1 MDESDVLLSDF
12 EETEDDFCDSIPS
25 ETEYIEDSDEDEAL
39 AELDW
44 GDCDDFYDSESEE
57 TSFEVVN
64 EVTNDPAKFMSL
76 TVEERPLN
84 GEVILEVAAGEHC
97 HQPEYDKPDL
107 IEKIM
112 ELEPMD
118 AKKLW
123 TSAKELRM
131 DALTRQ
137 FQEHKLS

>member
-1 MDESDVLLSDF
+1 MDESDVFLDDF
-12 EETEDDFCDSIPS
+12 EETEDDFYDSIPS

-44 GDCDDFYDSESEE
+44 GDLDDLDDSVSEE
-57 TSFEVVN
+57 TSFEIVD

-76 TVEERPLN
+76 TIEERPLN
-84 GEVILEVAAGEHC
+84 GEVILEVAAGENC
-97 HQPEYDKPDL
+97 PQPEYDKPDL
-107 IEKIM
+107 IEKIL

-118 AKKLW
+118 ATKLW

-131 DALTRQ
+131 DALTRR
-137 FQEHKLS
+137 FQEQKLS